1 MIAPKDS
8 PCPSD
13 RPNHLALPHRRKT
26 RWWRYGSCIQ
36 AEDTELGRFVALKF
50 LPEGVARDSQA
61 LERFRREARAASA
74 LNHPSICTIHDIGKT
89 ENQSFIVMEFLDGM
103 TLKHRIASKPME
115 IETVLSL
122 GIEIADALDAAHTE
136 GIIHRDI
143 KPANI
148 FMTKRG
154 HAKILDFGLAKVG
167 TSVSSSGKG
176 SGETQTESLLDEQL
190 TSPGS
195 TLGTVAYMS
204 PEQVKAKELDARTD
218 LFSFGVVL
226 YEMVTGHLPFRGE
239 STGLMFNA
247 ILEASPIPVLRLNP
261 DAPPRLEEVID
272 KALEKDRKLRYQ
284 HASEI
289 QSDLQRLQRDTEL
302 GRKAVAG
309 SQRFDHAGKQHRGA
323 RTAALF
329 AAVVVAL
336 IAGVVL
342 WQYRGKISSSESQK
356 PASALADIRKSNTV
370 AVLPLHNTTN
380 DKDLEYLRFALADEI
395 ASVLTY
401 SRGLDV
407 RPTASTRKYAGVE
420 VDPEQAGQELHVAE
434 IVTGHYMRQGNRI
447 MVVLEAINVDSNSVT
462 WQSAPITATN
472 QDFIALQDALTK
484 QVRAGLLNALG
495 AGDQF
500 LETSTRPKNQEAYD
514 LYLRSIAS
522 PHDEKPNKEAIAM
535 LERTV
540 GLDATYAPAWQALG
554 VRYYYDYAYSNGG
567 EEGFQKSN
575 ASYERA
581 LALDPNLAFAAGNLI
596 TNRVERGELLQAYQ
610 QARALVRQRHQSA
623 QAHFALGY
631 VLRYAGMLNEAM
643 TECEDAIKLDPGNFT
658 FRSCARA
665 FLYMGNT
672 ERARDFVNLDTGSEW
687 SNSEMVGILLREGKS
702 KEARDAVNRM
712 PTTKQYHRDLL
723 EAVLGMRPSSELDR
737 IGQEELETQ
746 PENEDPER
754 FYSQGAVLAFAG
766 KKDAALH
773 MLRMAIEQNYCAVSD
788 LQNDPLLGKLR
799 PTPEFGELKK
809 AAQAC
814 QQPVLASVHQGH

>member
-1 MIAPKDS
+1 
-8 PCPSD
+8 
-13 RPNHLALPHRRKT
+13 
-26 RWWRYGSCIQ
+26 
-36 AEDTELGRFVALKF
+36 
-50 LPEGVARDSQA
+50 
-61 LERFRREARAASA
+61 
-74 LNHPSICTIHDIGKT
+74 
-89 ENQSFIVMEFLDGM
+89 
-103 TLKHRIASKPME
+103 
-115 IETVLSL
+115 
-122 GIEIADALDAAHTE
+122 
-136 GIIHRDI
+136 
-143 KPANI
+143 
-148 FMTKRG
+148 
-154 HAKILDFGLAKVG
+154 
-167 TSVSSSGKG
+167 
-176 SGETQTESLLDEQL
+176 
-190 TSPGS
+190 
-195 TLGTVAYMS
+195 
-204 PEQVKAKELDARTD
+204 
-218 LFSFGVVL
+218 
-226 YEMVTGHLPFRGE
+226 
-239 STGLMFNA
+239 
-247 ILEASPIPVLRLNP
+247 
-261 DAPPRLEEVID
+261 
-272 KALEKDRKLRYQ
+272 
-284 HASEI
+284 
-289 QSDLQRLQRDTEL
+289 
-302 GRKAVAG
+302 
-309 SQRFDHAGKQHRGA
+309 
-323 RTAALF
+323 
-329 AAVVVAL
+329 
-336 IAGVVL
+336 
-342 WQYRGKISSSESQK
+342 
-356 PASALADIRKSNTV
+356 
-370 AVLPLHNTTN
+370 
-380 DKDLEYLRFALADEI
+380 
-395 ASVLTY
+395 
-401 SRGLDV
+401 
-407 RPTASTRKYAGVE
+407 
-420 VDPEQAGQELHVAE
+420 
-434 IVTGHYMRQGNRI
+434 MRQGNRI

-814 QQPVLASVHQGH
+814 QQPVLASAHQGH